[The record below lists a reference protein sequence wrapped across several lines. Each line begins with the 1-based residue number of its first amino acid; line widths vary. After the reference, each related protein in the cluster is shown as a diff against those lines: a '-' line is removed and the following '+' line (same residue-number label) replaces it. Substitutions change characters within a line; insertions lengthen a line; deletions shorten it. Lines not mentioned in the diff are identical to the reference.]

1 MPVVHPEHRVVGEG
15 ARIDDHALVPVGPD
29 VLVLARPEALSTN

>member
-1 MPVVHPEHRVVGEG
+1 MPVVHPEHRVMGDG

-29 VLVLARPEALSTN
+29 VLVLAPPSPPNT